1 MLTRPQAKSLAVF
14 NGKAISLASSVL
26 HVDLVNNDGQ
36 VSRVL
41 RNKHSL
47 MNIINPDL
55 IRSGAKMRIVRNIG
69 LRCFFELCI
78 ILYTNWVSSRLFFLN
93 HNIFKI
99 NYKIEYLTVRFVSS
113 KSLLI
118 MLWSVYKVRSL
129 GVKYEILYPL
139 TVRFKGRSMVAQS
152 CKNIILK
159 CIRIDKLVTSL
170 FVNFHKFNQ
179 SSATITFNLERIQD
193 S

>member
-1 MLTRPQAKSLAVF
+1 MFTRPQAKSLAVL
-14 NGKAISLASSVL
+14 NGKTISLTSSVL

-36 VSRVL
+36 VSCVL
-41 RNKHSL
+41 CNKHSL

-55 IRSGAKMRIVRNIG
+55 IRSAKMRIVRNIG
-69 LRCFFELCI
+69 LRCFFELSI
-78 ILYTNWVSSRLFFLN
+78 ILQSTWVGSRLFFLD
-93 HNIFKI
+93 HNILKI

-139 TVRFKGRSMVAQS
+139 TVRLKGRSMVA
-152 CKNIILK
+152 
-159 CIRIDKLVTSL
+159 
-170 FVNFHKFNQ
+170 
-179 SSATITFNLERIQD
+179 
-193 S
+193 